1 MILLDTNVLIAL
13 VDERDRLHAK
23 ARRDLRK
30 LKGPYA
36 VTSVVLSECCFLL
49 TQAHQR
55 QRLAHLLKHLRV
67 EPIEP
72 EAPWWRPMFDWLA
85 QYAEHDPDLCDA
97 MLVLL
102 AGRHAL
108 PVWTYDSEF
117 RKLWRKPDGKP
128 VQVIPA
134 RA

>member
-1 MILLDTNVLIAL
+1 MILVDTNVLVAL
-13 VDERDRLHAK
+13 IDERDRLHAK

-36 VTSVVLSECCFLL
+36 IVSAVLSECCFLL
-49 TQAHQR
+49 PQGYQR
-55 QRLAHLLKHLRV
+55 QRLAHLLTHLHF

-72 EAPWWRPMFDWLA
+72 EAPWWDDIFDWLA
-85 QYAEHDPDLCDA
+85 RYAEHEPDLGDA

-102 AGRHAL
+102 ASRHDM
-108 PVWTYDSEF
+108 PVWTYDAEF
-117 RKLWRKPDGKP
+117 RKLWRKNDGKP
-128 VQVIPA
+128 VRVVPA